1 MIKQVLTNDEIQA
14 NADIIEQLLKKITRS
29 GANIDELLSRLENSD
44 FYTAPA
50 STKYH
55 GSYPGGLADHCLS
68 VYYNLVSLVNS
79 KYLTNISEES
89 IIIVSLLHDLDKINK
104 YEIYTRNVPPS
115 KDFPNWTKEDSYKTK
130 DNNNLFI
137 YGNHEQNSEFLIRQY
152 IPLTVEESVA
162 ILHHMG
168 GMSFDSAQDNIGLVY
183 DNYPLAVLLHLA
195 DMLSCYVD
203 KA

>member
-14 NADIIEQLLKKITRS
+14 NADNIEQLIKKITRS

-55 GSYPGGLADHCLS
+55 GSYPGGLADHCLC
-68 VYYNLVSLVNS
+68 VYHNLVSLVNS
-79 KYLTNISEES
+79 KHLTNISEES

-115 KDFPNWTKEDSYKTK
+115 KDCPNWTKEDSYKTK

-168 GMSFDSAQDNIGLVY
+168 GMSYDSAQDNIGLVY
-183 DNYPLAVLLHLA
+183 DKYPLAVLLHLA
-195 DMLSCYVD
+195 DMLSCYMD

>member
-14 NADIIEQLLKKITRS
+14 NADNIEQLLKKITRS

-79 KYLTNISEES
+79 KHLTNISEES
-89 IIIVSLLHDLDKINK
+89 VIIVSLLHDLDKINK

-115 KDFPNWTKEDSYKTK
+115 KDCTNWTKEDSYKTK

-183 DNYPLAVLLHLA
+183 DKYPLAVLLHLA
-195 DMLSCYVD
+195 DMLSCYMD